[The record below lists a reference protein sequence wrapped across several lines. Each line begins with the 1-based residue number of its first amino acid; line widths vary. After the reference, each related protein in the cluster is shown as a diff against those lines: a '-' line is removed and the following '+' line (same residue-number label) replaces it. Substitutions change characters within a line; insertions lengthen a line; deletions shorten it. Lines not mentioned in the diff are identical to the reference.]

1 MNGYLPLLYIDH
13 NSTTPVDSLVADVFD
28 RANRE
33 CFGNASSVHL
43 AGQSARQNLERARRG
58 VARALGAQAS
68 EIVFTSGG
76 TEANNLALRGV
87 LTAGMHA
94 VTSVVEHPSVLEPLR
109 QLEREGVA
117 VTYLP
122 VDADGLVDP
131 MAVAEALRPST
142 ALVSIMAA
150 NNETGALQPLAEIAR
165 LLHARRPAG
174 HSILFHS
181 DGVQA
186 VGKLELNVSRSG
198 PGICGVDL
206 FSISSHKLYAPK
218 GFGALYVRR
227 GVQLR
232 ALHLGGRHERGMRAG
247 TENVAAAMAL
257 DCALGLC
264 SSDERQRMGEL
275 RAEFERRL
283 LDEIPE
289 ASVNA
294 GGAPRLPNTSN
305 ILFPDTSGEA
315 LLIALDMRGI
325 CVSTGSAC
333 SSGSVEPS
341 HVLLEMG
348 LTVKQARGCIRFSFG
363 RGNRL
368 SDVEELVSAV
378 SEAWQR
384 MREKQLV

>member
-1 MNGYLPLLYIDH
+1 VLYFDH
-13 NSTTPVDSLVADVFD
+13 NSTTPVDSRVADVLD
-28 RANRE
+28 RANRA
-33 CFGNASSVHL
+33 CFGNASSVHM
-43 AGQSARQNLERARRG
+43 AGQSARQNLDRARRG
-58 VARALGAQAS
+58 IARALGAQAP

-94 VTSVVEHPSVLEPLR
+94 VTSVIEHPSVLEPFR

-122 VDADGLVDP
+122 VDANGLVHAI
-131 MAVAEALRPST
+131 AVGNALRPST

-165 LLHARRPAG
+165 LLRERRLAG
-174 HSILFHS
+174 HPILFHS

-186 VGKLELNVSRSG
+186 VGKLDLDLGGS
-198 PGICGVDL
+198 GVDL
-206 FSISSHKLYAPK
+206 FAISSHKLYAPK

-257 DCALGLC
+257 DCALELC
-264 SSDERQRMGEL
+264 SSEERKRMGEL

-283 LDEIPE
+283 LDEVPD
-289 ASVNA
+289 ATVNA
-294 GGAPRLPNTSN
+294 GCAPRLPNTSN
-305 ILFPDTSGEA
+305 ILFPGTSGEA
-315 LLIALDMRGI
+315 LLIALDRRGI

-348 LTVKQARGCIRFSFG
+348 LTVKQARGSIRFSFG

-378 SEAWQR
+378 SAALHR